1 MGMRTRVPVIPVPSV
16 SRSSLF
22 LARPV
27 AAVRPRRPANDND
40 GGLAVMQTVIADTP
54 NEPFPHPSA
63 FVRRHDDGGG
73 AELLRALAHHLADG
87 PRVEI
92 SAGHL
97 DDKTNAAAS
106 QLRREPATDERLGV
120 APILSLTHAL
130 VALELFEVRGAGDRH
145 RRWEGPEAKSTRG
158 GGQRGG

>member
-1 MGMRTRVPVIPVPSV
+1 
-16 SRSSLF
+16 
-22 LARPV
+22 
-27 AAVRPRRPANDND
+27 
-40 GGLAVMQTVIADTP
+40 MQTVIADTP

-97 DDKTNAAAS
+97 DDKTNAAEGRSCGANLRPTNAS
-106 QLRREPATDERLGV
+106 ALR
-120 APILSLTHAL
+120 LSSA
-130 VALELFEVRGAGDRH
+130 
-145 RRWEGPEAKSTRG
+145 
-158 GGQRGG
+158 